1 MVTARRARLLSV
13 LIIAIVFLVGGLT
26 GAATMHVVEGDEAPR
41 AERRERGPRGSRDL
55 FERLQLTPEQQVQ
68 VEAIMEQ
75 GRTQMDAFWAEHR
88 PALRAIADSTRAQ
101 IRAVLTPEQRALD
114 DEWMAERRREA
125 EKRGDDGR
133 GGRDGR

>member
-1 MVTARRARLLSV
+1 MVTAKRARLLSV
-13 LIIAIVFLVGGLT
+13 LIIAIVFAVGGLS

-41 AERRERGPRGSRDL
+41 MERRDRGGRNNL

-75 GRTQMDAFWAEHR
+75 GRTQMDAFWAQHR
-88 PALRAIADSTRAQ
+88 PALRAITDSTRAQ

-114 DEWMAERRREA
+114 DEWIAERRREA
-125 EKRGDDGR
+125 EKRGEDGR

>member
-1 MVTARRARLLSV
+1 MVTAKRARLLSV
-13 LIIAIVFLVGGLT
+13 LIIAIVFAVGGLT

-41 AERRERGPRGSRDL
+41 MERRGGRSNNL

-88 PALRAIADSTRAQ
+88 PTLRAIADSTRAQ

-114 DEWMAERRREA
+114 DEWIAERRREA

>member
-1 MVTARRARLLSV
+1 MVTAKRARLLSV
-13 LIIAIVFLVGGLT
+13 LIIAIVFAVGGLT
-26 GAATMHVVEGDEAPR
+26 GAATMHVVEGDEAP
-41 AERRERGPRGSRDL
+41 AMERRGERGPRNNL

-88 PALRAIADSTRAQ
+88 PTLRAITDSTRAQ

-114 DEWMAERRREA
+114 DEWIAERRREA
-125 EKRGDDGR
+125 EKRGEDGR

>member
-1 MVTARRARLLSV
+1 MVTAKRARLLSV
-13 LIIAIVFLVGGLT
+13 LIIAIVFAVGGLT

-41 AERRERGPRGSRDL
+41 MEQRGGRGSNNL
-55 FERLQLTPEQQVQ
+55 FERLQLTAEQQVQ

-88 PALRAIADSTRAQ
+88 PVLRAITDSTRAQ

-114 DEWMAERRREA
+114 DEWIAERRREA
-125 EKRGDDGR
+125 EKRGEDGR